1 MASKSNLRVLVVGCG
16 NMGSSHAKA
25 YDQIEGFEICGIVSR
40 GKSKETLNQKLGG
53 GYALFDDFDT
63 ALEKTKPDTV
73 AISTYP
79 DTHEAMAIKALE
91 SGAHVFIE
99 KPLADSVEGA
109 ERVVAAAKKA
119 NRKPSI

>member
-53 GYALFDDFDT
+53 GYALFDNFDT
-63 ALEKTKPDTV
+63 ALEKNKTGHCRHLHV
-73 AISTYP
+73 
-79 DTHEAMAIKALE
+79 
-91 SGAHVFIE
+91 SGYA
-99 KPLADSVEGA
+99 
-109 ERVVAAAKKA
+109 
-119 NRKPSI
+119 